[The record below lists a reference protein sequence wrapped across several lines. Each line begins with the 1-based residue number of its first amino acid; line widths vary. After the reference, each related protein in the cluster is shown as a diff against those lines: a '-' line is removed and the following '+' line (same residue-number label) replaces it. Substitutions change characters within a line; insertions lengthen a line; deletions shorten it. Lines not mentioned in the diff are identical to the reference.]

1 MKKVVIVPFNTD
13 LNRGDQALVWE
24 TARVINDVYK
34 PEPVE
39 IYVLESGNTQEEIL
53 MQSHQTVR
61 LGYKLCDPIL
71 KHPGRYWSKE
81 SQRRVS
87 NGFIRL
93 IKWGI
98 VAGLDFLRSCL
109 LLLRFP
115 LMNRLGD
122 LFLSSRAKETI
133 EILREADSVFV
144 KGGGFIHTYGKVT
157 DAYQMYYSTFSMLL
171 ALRYDKPIFVMPN
184 SIGPLKDTLSR
195 IFISKLLKQCNFI
208 SVRERISYEFLTR
221 QLRIPCFN
229 FPDLGYYLERKSII
243 DPNDYMKRSLCSG
256 KKIVGLTLR
265 PWRFPESK
273 DSVERYENYIQTFS
287 DFVQYLNDRGYF
299 VCLFVHTLGPSA
311 HENDEIAIND
321 VVDKLNKSSDF
332 EVVKDASLACND
344 VMKLYSK
351 CSYFIGTRFHSV
363 IFSQN
368 QNIPTIAISYGG
380 NKGNGIMNDIG
391 LSRFVLSID
400 SVSLEKLIIL
410 FEDLEKS
417 SNSYRKALESYRNE
431 LLEKRVELIRRIR
444 TLLNT

>member
-24 TARVINDVYK
+24 TARVIKDVYK

-53 MQSHQTVR
+53 MQSRQTVR
-61 LGYKLCDPIL
+61 LGYKICDPIL
-71 KHPGRYWSKE
+71 KHPGRYWSEE

-98 VAGLDFLRSCL
+98 VAFFDFLRSCL

-171 ALRYDKPIFVMPN
+171 ALRYDIPIFVMPN

-229 FPDLGYYLERKSII
+229 SPDLGYYLERESAI
-243 DPNDYMKRSLCSG
+243 DPNDYMKRSLSSG
-256 KKIVGLTLR
+256 KQIVGLTLR

-273 DSVERYENYIQTFS
+273 DSVERYENYILTFS
-287 DFVQYLNDRGYF
+287 EFVHYLNDKGYF

-321 VVDKLNKSSDF
+321 VVAKLKGSNDF
-332 EVVKDASLACND
+332 EVIKDASLACND
-344 VMKLYSK
+344 VVKLYSK
-351 CSYFIGTRFHSV
+351 CSYFVGTRFHSV

-391 LSRFVLSID
+391 LSRFVLNID
-400 SVSLEKLIIL
+400 SVSLEKLITL

-444 TLLNT
+444 TLLS

>member
-24 TARVINDVYK
+24 TARVIKEVYK

-53 MQSHQTVR
+53 RQSNQTVK
-61 LGYKLCDPIL
+61 LGYKVCDPIL
-71 KHPGRYWSKE
+71 KHPSRYWSEE

-93 IKWGI
+93 IKWGT
-98 VAGLDFLRSCL
+98 VAGWDFFKSSL
-109 LLLRFP
+109 LLTRYS
-115 LMNRLGD
+115 LMNRIGD
-122 LFLSSRAKETI
+122 FFLSDRAKKTVEV
-133 EILREADSVFV
+133 LQEADSVFV

-171 ALRYDKPIFVMPN
+171 ALRYNKPIFMMPN
-184 SIGPLKDTLSR
+184 SIGPLKDKLSR
-195 IFISKLLKQCNFI
+195 VFVSKILKQCDLI
-208 SVRERISYEFLTR
+208 SVRERISYEFLTK
-221 QLRIPCFN
+221 QLQIPCFN
-229 FPDLGYYLERKSII
+229 FPDLGYYLENESVV
-243 DPNDYMKRSLCSG
+243 DPNDYMERSLSSG

-265 PWRFPESK
+265 PWRFPEAK
-273 DSVERYENYIQTFS
+273 DPVERYENYISTFS
-287 DFVQYLNDRGYF
+287 EFVQYLNDKGYF
-299 VCLFVHTLGPSA
+299 VSLFVHTLGPSA

-321 VVDKLNKSSDF
+321 VVAKLERSNDF
-332 EVVKDASLACND
+332 EIVKDASLACND

-368 QNIPTIAISYGG
+368 QNVPTIAISYGG
-380 NKGNGIMNDIG
+380 NKGSGIMNDIG
-391 LSRFVLSID
+391 LSRFVFGIG
-400 SVSLEKLIIL
+400 SVSLEKLITS

-417 SNSYRKALESYRNE
+417 SDSYRKSLESYRDE
-431 LLEKRVELIRRIR
+431 LLGKRVELIKQIK
-444 TLLNT
+444 TLVN